1 MPEQSH
7 IDSAKPPAQ
16 APEGATDGTRP
27 AAGAATPIPTATRAR
42 LAAAIEANYIL
53 DVLR

>member
-7 IDSAKPPAQ
+7 TNNAKPPAQ
-16 APEGATDGTRP
+16 APQGATDAAKP
-27 AAGAATPIPTATRAR
+27 AADAATTIASSTRVR

>member
-7 IDSAKPPAQ
+7 IYNAKPPPR
-16 APEGATDGTRP
+16 APQGATGGAKP
-27 AAGAATPIPTATRAR
+27 AAEAAMSIASSTRAR
-42 LAAAIEANYIL
+42 LAAAIEANYIR